1 MQESSNMPPTATV
14 SLSEKVSATALTS
27 SGITFP
33 LWIDY
38 FDHWFKFFI
47 TVIYLIVAIYT
58 LQKQVTLSGI
68 KVLTLVNKYPIKLEH
83 ADVLLY
89 GQIYHIREVYFLRIH
104 LAPLDTAQGDIYFVI
119 HQK

>member
-1 MQESSNMPPTATV
+1 MQESNNMPPTATV

-38 FDHWFKFFI
+38 FDHWFKFVI

-58 LQKQVTLSGI
+58 LQKQVIRPIIASRKRKR
-68 KVLTLVNKYPIKLEH
+68 KVKH
-83 ADVLLY
+83 DA
-89 GQIYHIREVYFLRIH
+89 
-104 LAPLDTAQGDIYFVI
+104 
-119 HQK
+119 

>member
-1 MQESSNMPPTATV
+1 MQESNNMPPTPTMP
-14 SLSEKVSATALTS
+14 LSEKVSATALTS

-58 LQKQVTLSGI
+58 LQKQVIRPIITARKHKR
-68 KVLTLVNKYPIKLEH
+68 KVKH
-83 ADVLLY
+83 DA
-89 GQIYHIREVYFLRIH
+89 
-104 LAPLDTAQGDIYFVI
+104 
-119 HQK
+119 

>member
-1 MQESSNMPPTATV
+1 MQESNNMSPTTSV
-14 SLSEKVSATALTS
+14 PLSEKVSATALTS

-58 LQKQVTLSGI
+58 LQKQVIRPILAARRHKL
-68 KVLTLVNKYPIKLEH
+68 KVKR
-83 ADVLLY
+83 
-89 GQIYHIREVYFLRIH
+89 QC
-104 LAPLDTAQGDIYFVI
+104 
-119 HQK
+119 

>member
-1 MQESSNMPPTATV
+1 MQESNNMPPTATMPF
-14 SLSEKVSATALTS
+14 SEKLSATALTS

-58 LQKQVTLSGI
+58 LQKQVIRPIITARKRKR
-68 KVLTLVNKYPIKLEH
+68 KVKH
-83 ADVLLY
+83 DA
-89 GQIYHIREVYFLRIH
+89 
-104 LAPLDTAQGDIYFVI
+104 
-119 HQK
+119 